1 MGANVDERLANQRDG
16 VYTFKISGQ
25 LCHKIGSLL
34 PQPHESHKF
43 AQIYFLDGDEQ
54 VTRRNEVF
62 GNRLDNNILASLQQ
76 MLTDLRNP
84 YVELFIEAG
93 EFHNASILDDTTCQR

>member
-1 MGANVDERLANQRDG
+1 MAWTSMGANVDERLANQRDG

-84 YVELFIEAG
+84 
-93 EFHNASILDDTTCQR
+93 